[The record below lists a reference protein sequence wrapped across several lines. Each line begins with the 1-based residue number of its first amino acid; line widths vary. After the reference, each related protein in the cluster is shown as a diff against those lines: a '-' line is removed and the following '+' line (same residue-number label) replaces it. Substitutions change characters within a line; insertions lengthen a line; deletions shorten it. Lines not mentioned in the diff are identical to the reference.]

1 MMSGP
6 KEALSFNTVCH
17 KMGKR
22 SENTQL
28 DLKKK
33 FYSDIISP
41 VPETSY
47 KEISVLLDTIKFVS
61 GITVSSEHLRIV

>member
-1 MMSGP
+1 M
-6 KEALSFNTVCH
+6 
-17 KMGKR
+17 
-22 SENTQL
+22 

-61 GITVSSEHLRIV
+61 GITASSEHLRIV